1 MKSQL
6 DKISYLN
13 IIYNENNRFRK
24 IMKAKSVSNFQLEY
38 TLYNDLDRTVD
49 SFLKSLDS
57 LDKIRLFLMN

>member
-1 MKSQL
+1 
-6 DKISYLN
+6 
-13 IIYNENNRFRK
+13 
-24 IMKAKSVSNFQLEY
+24 MKAKSVSNFQLEY